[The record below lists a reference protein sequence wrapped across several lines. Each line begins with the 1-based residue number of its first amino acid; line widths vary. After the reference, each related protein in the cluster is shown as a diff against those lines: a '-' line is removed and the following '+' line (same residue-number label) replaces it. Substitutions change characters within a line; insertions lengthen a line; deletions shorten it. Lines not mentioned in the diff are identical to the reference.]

1 MIAVLLVAENT
12 SELVLIII
20 HLSGFFFFFYHGLC
34 YIQSASQNIW
44 FMSFSSNIIHFFFV
58 FTSLL
63 SCKFCIYKKN
73 AQRDLYFW
81 SLFLYVYKAVLWFT
95 LMEIFV
101 CIFSIRTCL
110 RVMCQHKLD
119 LSWAFTL
126 KANVICDVLQNT
138 VITFLWF
145 MSKFFCYSWMW
156 ALNGTQQSFD

>member
-20 HLSGFFFFFYHGLC
+20 HLSGFFFFFTMVC
-34 YIQSASQNIW
+34 AI
-44 FMSFSSNIIHFFFV
+44 F
-58 FTSLL
+58 SLL
-63 SCKFCIYKKN
+63 RRIFDSCHSRVILSIF
-73 AQRDLYFW
+73 
-81 SLFLYVYKAVLWFT
+81 SLCLQVFYLVSFVSTKRMHRGTYIFEVYKAVLWFT

-110 RVMCQHKLD
+110 RVMCQRKLD

-145 MSKFFCYSWMW
+145 IYVKVFLLLLDVSIKWNTTIFWLIYF
-156 ALNGTQQSFD
+156 